1 MVHASTVG
9 KGRSRLLSIQ
19 ARAEPGRI
27 SFEQKFP
34 WIFYHQQLIH
44 GQAQSAARS
53 RPIRQAVDPALIRS
67 RVQKVAGNHAGSVVA
82 EGLGKRYGELWA
94 LRDVD
99 LYVPPGTV
107 LGLLGHNGAGKTT
120 TLRILTTLAVPT
132 TGRASVAGFDVVSE
146 AARVRE
152 NIGLTAQQATVD
164 GLMTARANLE
174 MIARLYHMP
183 RAVAR
188 KRASELLERL
198 GIADAADRLAKTFSG
213 GMRRRLDLAASIV
226 ASPPVLFLDEPTTG
240 LDPQSRNDLWTL
252 LRELVADGATLV
264 LTTQYLEEADQVAD
278 DIILLDHGK
287 VTAHGTP
294 AELKALIGGA
304 RIVITLSDAANLPR
318 AELAMQPFT
327 EGTATLDAEAVQISA
342 PLRASVRLIEIV
354 RALDGAGIDAVDV
367 HRREPTLDDVFLTL
381 TGPAPVV
388 EPA

>member
-1 MVHASTVG
+1 MANV
-9 KGRSRLLSIQ
+9 
-19 ARAEPGRI
+19 
-27 SFEQKFP
+27 
-34 WIFYHQQLIH
+34 
-44 GQAQSAARS
+44 
-53 RPIRQAVDPALIRS
+53 
-67 RVQKVAGNHAGSVVA
+67 AGSVVA
-82 EGLGKRYGELWA
+82 EGLGKRYGDLWA

-99 LYVPPGTV
+99 LHVPSGTI

-120 TLRILTTLAVPT
+120 TLRILTTLAIPT
-132 TGRASVAGFDVVSE
+132 TGRASVAGFDVVAD

-183 RAVAR
+183 RAVA
-188 KRASELLERL
+188 KTRAGELLERL
-198 GIADAADRLAKTFSG
+198 GIADAADRIVKTFSG

-252 LRELVADGATLV
+252 LRELVTDGATLV
-264 LTTQYLEEADQVAD
+264 LTTQYLEEADLVAD
-278 DIILLDHGK
+278 EIVLLDRGR

-304 RIVITLSDAANLPR
+304 RIVITLADAADLAR
-318 AELAMQPFT
+318 AESAILPFT
-327 EGTATLDAEAVQISA
+327 DGAPATDAGAVQVSA
-342 PLRASVRLIEIV
+342 PLRSNVRLIEVV

-381 TGPAPVV
+381 TGAPG
-388 EPA
+388 AAGSAS

>member
-1 MVHASTVG
+1 MPNA
-9 KGRSRLLSIQ
+9 
-19 ARAEPGRI
+19 
-27 SFEQKFP
+27 
-34 WIFYHQQLIH
+34 
-44 GQAQSAARS
+44 
-53 RPIRQAVDPALIRS
+53 
-67 RVQKVAGNHAGSVVA
+67 AGSVVA

-99 LYVPPGTV
+99 LFVPRGTV

-120 TLRILTTLAVPT
+120 TLRILTTLAIPT
-132 TGRASVAGFDVVSE
+132 TGRASVAGFDVVTE

-183 RAVAR
+183 RAVVKA
-188 KRASELLERL
+188 RASELLERL
-198 GIADAADRLAKTFSG
+198 GIADAADRLVKTFSG
-213 GMRRRLDLAASIV
+213 GMRRRLDLAVSIV

-264 LTTQYLEEADQVAD
+264 LTTQYLEEADLVAD
-278 DIILLDHGK
+278 DIVLLDRGH

-294 AELKALIGGA
+294 AELKAMIGGA
-304 RIVITLSDAANLPR
+304 RIVITLADAADLSR
-318 AELAMQPFT
+318 AEAAMLPFT
-327 EGTATLDAEAVQISA
+327 DGAATTDAESVQVSA
-342 PLRASVRLIEIV
+342 PLRGDVRLIEIV

-381 TGPAPVV
+381 TGAPGAT
-388 EPA
+388 EPEA